1 MSTEDFVVGVV
12 ADTHGHVDPEL
23 LAHLSDVD
31 VILHA
36 GDIGHERVL
45 DSLRAIA
52 PVIAVTGNGDE
63 TLHHTYPWDQR
74 VELGETR
81 LLLCHWYDNF
91 GMLHPRIEREL
102 RAWEPHALVF
112 GHTHSAL
119 CERRSG
125 VLHFNP
131 GYAGPP
137 GQGRLRS
144 VGRLWV
150 GGAGVHAQVLPL
162 SSSGA

>member
-1 MSTEDFVVGVV
+1 VSGHDFVVGVV
-12 ADTHGHVDPEL
+12 SDTHGYLDPQVL
-23 LAHLSDVD
+23 DQLANVD

-36 GDIGHERVL
+36 GDIGHDRVL
-45 DSLRAIA
+45 ESLRAIA
-52 PVIAVTGNGDE
+52 PLIAVTGNGDE
-63 TLHHTYPWDQR
+63 ALRHVYPWDQR
-74 VELGETR
+74 VELGQAR

-91 GMLHPRIEREL
+91 GTLHPRIEREL

-119 CERRSG
+119 CEQRNG

-137 GQGRLRS
+137 GQGRPRS
-144 VGRLWV
+144 LGRLWV
-150 GGAGVHAQVLPL
+150 EGESVRGQILPL
-162 SSSGA
+162 SSTGA

>member
-1 MSTEDFVVGVV
+1 MSRDDFVVGVV
-12 ADTHGHVDPEL
+12 ADTHGYLDSETL
-23 LAHLSDVD
+23 GCLSDVD
-31 VILHA
+31 LILHA
-36 GDIGHERVL
+36 GDIGHGRVL
-45 DSLRAIA
+45 DSLRAAA

-63 TLHHTYPWDQR
+63 ALRHLYPVDQR
-74 VELGETR
+74 VELGEAR

-102 RAWEPHALVF
+102 RSFEPHALVF

-119 CERRSG
+119 CECRNG

-137 GQGRLRS
+137 GQGRKRS
-144 VGRLWV
+144 LGRLWV
-150 GGAGVHAQVLPL
+150 DGPRVRAEILPL
-162 SSSGA
+162 SSAGA

>member
-1 MSTEDFVVGVV
+1 MHDFVVGVV
-12 ADTHGHVDPEL
+12 ADTHGYLDPEL
-23 LAHLSDVD
+23 LAGLADVD

-36 GDIGHERVL
+36 GDIGHEREL
-45 DSLRAIA
+45 EGLRAAA

-63 TLHHTYPWDQR
+63 ALRHTYPWDQR
-74 VELGETR
+74 VELGRVR

-102 RAWEPHALVF
+102 RDWEPHALIF
-112 GHTHSAL
+112 GHTHNAL
-119 CERRSG
+119 CVWRDG

-137 GQGRLRS
+137 GQGRRRS

-150 GGAGVHAQVLPL
+150 DSERIHAQILPL
-162 SSSGA
+162 SSTAP

>member
-1 MSTEDFVVGVV
+1 MSGQDLVVGVV
-12 ADTHGHVDPEL
+12 ADTHGHLDAEL
-23 LAHLSDVD
+23 LARLSDVD

-45 DSLRAIA
+45 EALRAQA

-63 TLHHTYPWDQR
+63 ALRHVYPWDQR
-74 VELGETR
+74 VELGAVR

-91 GMLHPRIEREL
+91 GMLHPRIEQEL
-102 RAWEPHALVF
+102 RVWEPHALIF

-119 CERRSG
+119 CEQRGG

-144 VGRLWV
+144 VGRLIV
-150 GGAGVHAQVLPL
+150 GGEDVRGQILPL
-162 SSSGA
+162 SSSAA

>member
-1 MSTEDFVVGVV
+1 MSLHDFVVGVV
-12 ADTHGHVDPEL
+12 ADTHGYLDPEVL
-23 LAHLSDVD
+23 DCLSDVD

-36 GDIGHERVL
+36 GDIGPDRVL
-45 DSLRAIA
+45 EALRAAA

-63 TLHHTYPWDQR
+63 ALRHVYPWDQR
-74 VELGETR
+74 VELGRVR

-119 CERRSG
+119 CEWRSG

-137 GQGRLRS
+137 GQGRPRS

-150 GGAGVHAQVLPL
+150 DGESVRAQILPL
-162 SSSGA
+162 SSTGA

>member
-1 MSTEDFVVGVV
+1 MSVHDFVVGVI
-12 ADTHGHVDPEL
+12 ADTHGHLDPEV
-23 LAHLSDVD
+23 LAGLADVD

-36 GDIGHERVL
+36 GDIGHDGVL
-45 DSLRAIA
+45 TALRAVA

-63 TLHHTYPWDQR
+63 TLRYTYPWDQR
-74 VELGETR
+74 VELGAAR

-91 GMLHPRIEREL
+91 GMIHPRIEREL
-102 RAWEPHALVF
+102 RAWEPHALIF
-112 GHTHSAL
+112 GHTHNAL
-119 CERRSG
+119 CEWRAG

-150 GGAGVHAQVLPL
+150 AGESVRAQIVPL
-162 SSSGA
+162 SLTGA